1 MILSNRSSKFSLLR
15 DLKRHL
21 KISVPS
27 TQKLECVYTCNFD
40 HFHSLGKPLWSFHVG
55 SRLSLTF
62 EWCNFENILPPDL
75 FFISFV
81 VIVAVQSLS
90 HIQFCAM
97 PCTASGQASLS
108 FTILLSLF
116 KFMSIESVM
125 PSNHL
130 YLCRLLLLLSSIF
143 HNIRS
148 FSNES
153 ALF

>member
-1 MILSNRSSKFSLLR
+1 MCPQHRNLNVYIHATWTISIAWENLSEVSMWDPGCLLHLT
-15 DLKRHL
+15 DITL
-21 KISVPS
+21 KI
-27 TQKLECVYTCNFD
+27 F
-40 HFHSLGKPLWSFHVG
+40 
-55 SRLSLTF
+55 
-62 EWCNFENILPPDL
+62 PPPL

-81 VIVAVQSLS
+81 VVVAVQSLS

-97 PCTASGQASLS
+97 PCTASRQASLS

-116 KFMSIESVM
+116 KLMSIELVM

-153 ALF
+153 ALFQ